1 MKKYYVNLNLKRYH
15 LLNVFIIFIIN
26 NFYKDYFLIVYTLK
40 MNEINS
46 MPNLRKRDK
55 ISNGRSSSLLTLIP
69 SSKEKLNR
77 IPKKTLRNLQNI
89 QKIRE
94 LERHNHTLSLP
105 QIASVPSMRSLG
117 SKGKSKIYNER
128 SAKDIYQYYL
138 DKDDNEVNLDE
149 KNIEKI
155 LKHKKLPKNKLK
167 LYDLYNINQ
176 NFVKKI
182 RDLKNNRE
190 IAYKKDFKV
199 EEYQDTLIKL
209 LDGKISN
216 QNLSKLNQNFI
227 SLNERNNSE
236 GSYRKNIHKGKW
248 QILAQRIEHFAPKYL
263 VDKFNS
269 LGEKR
274 KKKEIKENSK
284 KLEVI
289 N

>member
-1 MKKYYVNLNLKRYH
+1 
-15 LLNVFIIFIIN
+15 
-26 NFYKDYFLIVYTLK
+26 

-46 MPNLRKRDK
+46 MPNLKKNKKR
-55 ISNGRSSSLLTLIP
+55 SQGLLTLLP
-69 SSKEKLNR
+69 SA
-77 IPKKTLRNLQNI
+77 KKKYNKKSIRNLQNI

-105 QIASVPSMRSLG
+105 QIASVPSMRAFG
-117 SKGKSKIYNER
+117 SKKKKYNER

-138 DKDDNEVNLDE
+138 DKDDNEVDLDE

-155 LKHKKLPKNKLK
+155 LKQKKIPKNKLK

-182 RDLKNNRE
+182 KELKKNRE

-236 GSYRKNIHKGKW
+236 GGHQKKIHKGKW

-263 VDKFNS
+263 VEKFDS

-274 KKKEIKENSK
+274 QPKVIKRQSIDSES
-284 KLEVI
+284 I
-289 N
+289 TQS

>member
-1 MKKYYVNLNLKRYH
+1 MKKSEH
-15 LLNVFIIFIIN
+15 LLFRQELEHQLAATQEMQVN
-26 NFYKDYFLIVYTLK
+26 TQ
-40 MNEINS
+40 E
-46 MPNLRKRDK
+46 
-55 ISNGRSSSLLTLIP
+55 
-69 SSKEKLNR
+69 
-77 IPKKTLRNLQNI
+77 NLQNI

-105 QIASVPSMRSLG
+105 QIASVPSMREFG
-117 SKGKSKIYNER
+117 SKKKKYNER

-138 DKDDNEVNLDE
+138 DKDDNEVDLDE

-155 LKHKKLPKNKLK
+155 LKQKKIPKNKLK

-182 RDLKNNRE
+182 KELKKNRE

-236 GSYRKNIHKGKW
+236 GGHRKKIHKGKW

-263 VDKFNS
+263 VEKFNS

-274 KKKEIKENSK
+274 QPKVIKRQSIDSES
-284 KLEVI
+284 I
-289 N
+289 TQS

>member
-1 MKKYYVNLNLKRYH
+1 
-15 LLNVFIIFIIN
+15 
-26 NFYKDYFLIVYTLK
+26 
-40 MNEINS
+40 MNELNS
-46 MPNLRKRDK
+46 MPNLGTNEKR
-55 ISNGRSSSLLTLIP
+55 SNGLLTLLP
-69 SSKEKLNR
+69 STKDKY
-77 IPKKTLRNLQNI
+77 KKTTKKNLRNLKNI

-105 QIASVPSMRSLG
+105 QIASVPSMRAFG
-117 SKGKSKIYNER
+117 SKGKSKNDNKR

-138 DKDDNEVNLDE
+138 DKDDNEVDLNE

-155 LKHKKLPKNKLK
+155 LKQKKIPKNKLK
-167 LYDLYNINQ
+167 LYELYNINQ

-182 RDLKNNRE
+182 KDLKKNRE

-236 GSYRKNIHKGKW
+236 GGHRKKIHKGKW

-263 VDKFNS
+263 VEKFNS

-274 KKKEIKENSK
+274 KPKVIKRESIDIESK
-284 KLEVI
+284 TF

>member
-1 MKKYYVNLNLKRYH
+1 
-15 LLNVFIIFIIN
+15 
-26 NFYKDYFLIVYTLK
+26 

-46 MPNLRKRDK
+46 MPNLQKNKKR
-55 ISNGRSSSLLTLIP
+55 SQGLLTLLP
-69 SSKEKLNR
+69 SA
-77 IPKKTLRNLQNI
+77 KKKYNKKSIRNLQNI

-105 QIASVPSMRSLG
+105 QIASVPSMRAFG
-117 SKGKSKIYNER
+117 SKKKKYNER

-138 DKDDNEVNLDE
+138 DKDDNEVDLDE

-155 LKHKKLPKNKLK
+155 LKQKKIPKNKLK
-167 LYDLYNINQ
+167 LYELYNINQ

-182 RDLKNNRE
+182 KELKKNRE

-236 GSYRKNIHKGKW
+236 GGHRKKIHKGKW

-263 VDKFNS
+263 VEKFNS

-274 KKKEIKENSK
+274 KPKVIKRESIDIESK
-284 KLEVI
+284 TF

>member
-1 MKKYYVNLNLKRYH
+1 
-15 LLNVFIIFIIN
+15 
-26 NFYKDYFLIVYTLK
+26 

-46 MPNLRKRDK
+46 MPNLQKNKKR
-55 ISNGRSSSLLTLIP
+55 SQGLLTLLP
-69 SSKEKLNR
+69 SA
-77 IPKKTLRNLQNI
+77 KKKYNKKSIRNLQNI

-105 QIASVPSMRSLG
+105 QIASVPSMRAFG
-117 SKGKSKIYNER
+117 SKKKKYNER

-138 DKDDNEVNLDE
+138 DKDDNEVDLDE

-155 LKHKKLPKNKLK
+155 LKQKKIPKNKLK

-182 RDLKNNRE
+182 KELKKNRE

-236 GSYRKNIHKGKW
+236 GGHRKKIHKGKW

-263 VDKFNS
+263 VEKFNS

-274 KKKEIKENSK
+274 QPKVIKRQSIDSEPITQS
-284 KLEVI
+284 
-289 N
+289 

>member
-1 MKKYYVNLNLKRYH
+1 
-15 LLNVFIIFIIN
+15 
-26 NFYKDYFLIVYTLK
+26 
-40 MNEINS
+40 
-46 MPNLRKRDK
+46 MPNLQKNKKR
-55 ISNGRSSSLLTLIP
+55 SQGLLTLLP
-69 SSKEKLNR
+69 SA
-77 IPKKTLRNLQNI
+77 KKKYNKKSIRNLQNI

-105 QIASVPSMRSLG
+105 QIASVPSMRAFG
-117 SKGKSKIYNER
+117 SKKKKYNER

-138 DKDDNEVNLDE
+138 DKDDNEVDLDE

-155 LKHKKLPKNKLK
+155 LKQKKIPKNKLK

-182 RDLKNNRE
+182 KELKKNRE

-236 GSYRKNIHKGKW
+236 SGHRKKIHKGKW

-263 VDKFNS
+263 VEKFNS

-274 KKKEIKENSK
+274 QPKVIKRQSIDSES
-284 KLEVI
+284 I
-289 N
+289 TQS

>member
-1 MKKYYVNLNLKRYH
+1 
-15 LLNVFIIFIIN
+15 
-26 NFYKDYFLIVYTLK
+26 
-40 MNEINS
+40 
-46 MPNLRKRDK
+46 MPNLQKNKKR
-55 ISNGRSSSLLTLIP
+55 SQGLLTLLP
-69 SSKEKLNR
+69 SA
-77 IPKKTLRNLQNI
+77 KKKYNKKSIRNLQNI

-105 QIASVPSMRSLG
+105 QIASFPSMRAFG
-117 SKGKSKIYNER
+117 SKKKKYNER

-138 DKDDNEVNLDE
+138 DKDDNEVDLDE

-155 LKHKKLPKNKLK
+155 LKQKKIPKNKLK

-182 RDLKNNRE
+182 KELKKNRE

-236 GSYRKNIHKGKW
+236 GGHRKKIHKGKW

-263 VDKFNS
+263 VEKFNS

-274 KKKEIKENSK
+274 QPKVIKRQSIDSES
-284 KLEVI
+284 I
-289 N
+289 TQS

>member
-1 MKKYYVNLNLKRYH
+1 
-15 LLNVFIIFIIN
+15 
-26 NFYKDYFLIVYTLK
+26 

-46 MPNLRKRDK
+46 MPNLQKNKKR
-55 ISNGRSSSLLTLIP
+55 SQGLLTLLP
-69 SSKEKLNR
+69 SEK
-77 IPKKTLRNLQNI
+77 KKYNKKSIRNLQNI

-105 QIASVPSMRSLG
+105 QIASVPSMRAFG
-117 SKGKSKIYNER
+117 SKKKKYNER

-138 DKDDNEVNLDE
+138 DKDDNEVDLDE

-155 LKHKKLPKNKLK
+155 LKQKKIPKNKLK

-182 RDLKNNRE
+182 KELKKNRE

-236 GSYRKNIHKGKW
+236 GGHRKKIHKGKW

-263 VDKFNS
+263 VEKFNS

-274 KKKEIKENSK
+274 KPKVIKRESIDIESK
-284 KLEVI
+284 TF

>member
-1 MKKYYVNLNLKRYH
+1 
-15 LLNVFIIFIIN
+15 
-26 NFYKDYFLIVYTLK
+26 

-46 MPNLRKRDK
+46 MPNFQKNKKR
-55 ISNGRSSSLLTLIP
+55 SQGLLTLLP
-69 SSKEKLNR
+69 SA
-77 IPKKTLRNLQNI
+77 KKKYNKKSIRNLQNI

-105 QIASVPSMRSLG
+105 QIASVPSMRAFG
-117 SKGKSKIYNER
+117 SKKKKYNER

-138 DKDDNEVNLDE
+138 DKDDNEVDLDE

-155 LKHKKLPKNKLK
+155 LKQKKIPKNKLK

-182 RDLKNNRE
+182 KELKKNRE

-236 GSYRKNIHKGKW
+236 GGHRKKIHKGKW

-263 VDKFNS
+263 VEKFNS

-274 KKKEIKENSK
+274 QPKVIKRQSIDSES
-284 KLEVI
+284 I
-289 N
+289 TQS